1 MTLSIFSIDLGL
13 CLSLERGQERDL
25 VRDLDARLDGI
36 QLHVLT
42 GIQQWQRIYH
52 PPQRHRSGRWPIHD
66 GEGPVGDEFI
76 SSQVSGQASWRAATC
91 EWFSI
96 CPFKP
101 RPHRLIKTGFMIV
114 HCHTRTSAVPPHRSR
129 TCHLFIKL
137 ETNTKKSSGSFTSSI
152 FTLLPFLPLLSTR
165 HIFSDHDRHDT
176 HVAKKK

>member
-1 MTLSIFSIDLGL
+1 MCCFRADLWKADFRDTELIRWCRRTALRKRLGFLRKSLLALFFSSVMTLSIFSIDLGL

-91 EWFSI
+91 EWFSTMSI
-96 CPFKP
+96 Q
-101 RPHRLIKTGFMIV
+101 T
-114 HCHTRTSAVPPHRSR
+114 TPPSMDQDR
-129 TCHLFIKL
+129 I
-137 ETNTKKSSGSFTSSI
+137 
-152 FTLLPFLPLLSTR
+152 
-165 HIFSDHDRHDT
+165 HDRPLSYQN
-176 HVAKKK
+176 